1 MIKHW
6 ISAARPRTLPTSIAP
21 VILATTYAWQQGKA
35 NWWVFTICM
44 LFALTAQI
52 ASNFA
57 NDYFDYKNGSD
68 KPNRVGPRR
77 AVASGDIPP
86 RTMLT
91 ATIIT
96 LAIAAILGCMLIPI
110 GGWQLVVLGAIIIL
124 FALAYSAGPYPLS
137 YHGLGEVTVFIF
149 FGIVPVTATYWL
161 QTATINIPIII
172 GAAAMGLLSSNI
184 LLVNN
189 YRDYQT
195 DKQDGKRTSVV
206 ILGRRFAIITYL
218 VNGILATTILATTY
232 TGAIFG
238 ILFLALHLKTWRGLI
253 KTDGQ
258 ALNAY
263 IGLTARNQLIFTLLY
278 LAVALIE
285 ATIK

>member
-1 MIKHW
+1 MIKNW

-21 VILATTYAWQQGKA
+21 VILATTYSWQDGKA
-35 NWWVFTICM
+35 DWKVFTICM
-44 LFALTAQI
+44 LFALAAQI

-57 NDYFDYKNGSD
+57 NDYFDYKHGSD
-68 KPNRVGPRR
+68 KPNRLGPRR
-77 AVASGDIPP
+77 AVASGDIKPK
-86 RTMLT
+86 TMFR

-96 LAIAAILGCMLIPI
+96 LLLASVLGCMLIPI
-110 GGWQLVVLGAIIIL
+110 GGWPLIVLGVIIIL

-161 QTATINIPIII
+161 QTQSLTYEVLI

-189 YRDYQT
+189 YRDYYT
-195 DKQDGKRTSVV
+195 DQEDGKQTSVV
-206 ILGRRFAIITYL
+206 ILGRKFAIVTYL
-218 VNGILATTILATTY
+218 VNGILAT
-232 TGAIFG
+232 AIPCTSFIG
-238 ILFLALHLKTWRGLI
+238 VAFALLFMLLHLKTWRGLKI
-253 KTDGQ
+253 TEGI

-263 IGLTARNQLIFTLLY
+263 IGLTARNQLLFTIIYLL
-278 LAVALIE
+278 VAI
-285 ATIK
+285 IKALL

>member
-1 MIKHW
+1 
-6 ISAARPRTLPTSIAP
+6 
-21 VILATTYAWQQGKA
+21 
-35 NWWVFTICM
+35 
-44 LFALTAQI
+44 
-52 ASNFA
+52 
-57 NDYFDYKNGSD
+57 
-68 KPNRVGPRR
+68 
-77 AVASGDIPP
+77 
-86 RTMLT
+86 MLT

-96 LAIAAILGCMLIPI
+96 LVIAAILGCVLIPI
-110 GGWQLVVLGAIIIL
+110 GGWQLVALGAIIIL

-161 QTATINIPIII
+161 QTSTIDISVIV

-195 DKQDGKRTSVV
+195 DKEDGKRTSVV

-218 VNGILATTILATTY
+218 LNGILACSILATTY
-232 TGAIFG
+232 IGVVFA

-253 KTDGQ
+253 KTQGQ

-263 IGLTARNQLIFTLLY
+263 IGLTARNQLIFTIIY
-278 LAVALIE
+278 LVVVLIE
-285 ATIK
+285 IYI

>member
-1 MIKHW
+1 MIKNW

-21 VILATTYAWQQGKA
+21 VILATTYSWQDGKA
-35 NWWVFTICM
+35 DWKVFTICM
-44 LFALTAQI
+44 LFALAAQI

-57 NDYFDYKNGSD
+57 NDYFDYKHGSD

-77 AVASGDIPP
+77 AVASGDIKP
-86 RTMLT
+86 RTMLR

-96 LAIAAILGCMLIPI
+96 LAIAAVLGCMLIPV
-110 GGWQLVVLGAIIIL
+110 GGWQLVILGAIIIL

-137 YHGLGEVTVFIF
+137 YHGLGEVTVFVF

-161 QTATINIPIII
+161 QTQSITSEVLI

-189 YRDYQT
+189 YRDYHT
-195 DKQDGKRTSVV
+195 DQEDGKRTSVV
-206 ILGRRFAIITYL
+206 ILGRKFAIVTYL
-218 VNGILATTILATTY
+218 INGILATAMLCTSFV
-232 TGAIFG
+232 GAAFAL
-238 ILFLALHLKTWRGLI
+238 LFMMLHLKTWRGL
-253 KTDGQ
+253 KTTEGT

-263 IGLTARNQLIFTLLY
+263 IGLTARNQLLFTIIYLLVVIINSQ
-278 LAVALIE
+278 L
-285 ATIK
+285 

>member
-1 MIKHW
+1 MIKNW

-21 VILATTYAWQQGKA
+21 VILATTYSWQDGKA
-35 NWWVFTICM
+35 DWKVFTICM
-44 LFALTAQI
+44 LFALAAQI

-57 NDYFDYKNGSD
+57 NDYFDYKHGSD

-77 AVASGDIPP
+77 AVASGDIKPK
-86 RTMLT
+86 TMLR

-96 LAIAAILGCMLIPI
+96 LAIAAVLGCMLIPV
-110 GGWQLVVLGAIIIL
+110 GGWQLVILGAIIIL

-149 FGIVPVTATYWL
+149 FGLVPVTATYWL
-161 QTATINIPIII
+161 QTQSITSEVLI

-189 YRDYQT
+189 YRDYHT
-195 DKQDGKRTSVV
+195 DQEDGKRTSVV
-206 ILGRRFAIITYL
+206 ILGRKFAIVTYL
-218 VNGILATTILATTY
+218 VNGILATAMLCTSFV
-232 TGAIFG
+232 GAAFAL
-238 ILFLALHLKTWRGLI
+238 LFMMLHLKTWRGL
-253 KTDGQ
+253 KTSEGT

-263 IGLTARNQLIFTLLY
+263 IGLTARNQLLFTIIYLL
-278 LAVALIE
+278 VAIINSQL
-285 ATIK
+285 

>member
-1 MIKHW
+1 MTIKNL

-21 VILATTYAWQQGKA
+21 VILATTYAWQEGKVDSK
-35 NWWVFTICM
+35 VFIICM
-44 LFALTAQI
+44 LFALAAQI

-57 NDYFDYKNGSD
+57 NDYFDYKHGSD

-77 AVASGDIPP
+77 AVASGDIEPK
-86 RTMLT
+86 TMLR

-96 LAIAAILGCMLIPI
+96 LAVAAVLGCILIPI
-110 GGWQLVVLGAIIIL
+110 GGWPLVVMGIIIIL

-149 FGIVPVTATYWL
+149 FGIIPVTATYWL
-161 QTATINIPIII
+161 QTQTILPEVIV

-195 DKQDGKRTSVV
+195 DKEDGKNTSVV
-206 ILGRRFAIITYL
+206 ILGRKFAIVTYL
-218 VNGILATTILATTY
+218 VNGILATSILCTSYVGTVFA
-232 TGAIFG
+232 
-238 ILFLALHLKTWRGLI
+238 ILFLLLHLKTWKGL
-253 KTDGQ
+253 KTTEGT

-263 IGLTARNQLIFTLLY
+263 IGLTARNQLLFTLIY
-278 LAVALIE
+278 LLAAVLQALL
-285 ATIK
+285 

>member
-1 MIKHW
+1 MIKNW

-21 VILATTYAWQQGKA
+21 VILATTYAWQGGKVD
-35 NWWVFTICM
+35 WMVFIICM
-44 LFALTAQI
+44 LFALAAQI

-57 NDYFDYKNGSD
+57 NDYFDYKHGSD

-77 AVASGDIPP
+77 AVASGDISPK
-86 RTMLT
+86 TMLR

-96 LAIAAILGCMLIPI
+96 LAIAAVLGCMLIPI
-110 GGWQLVVLGAIIIL
+110 GGWQLVVLGVVIIL

-149 FGIVPVTATYWL
+149 FGIIPVTATYWL
-161 QTATINIPIII
+161 QTQAIQADVIV

-189 YRDYQT
+189 YRDYHT
-195 DKQDGKRTSVV
+195 DQEDGKNTSVV
-206 ILGRRFAIITYL
+206 ILGRKFAIVTYL
-218 VNGILATTILATTY
+218 INGILATSILCTSYIGVAF
-232 TGAIFG
+232 AV
-238 ILFLALHLKTWRGLI
+238 LFLLLHLKTWRGL
-253 KTDGQ
+253 KTKEGT

-263 IGLTARNQLIFTLLY
+263 IGLTARNQLLFTIIYLL
-278 LAVALIE
+278 VAILQ
-285 ATIK
+285 ALL

>member
-1 MIKHW
+1 MIKNW

-21 VILATTYAWQQGKA
+21 VILATTYSWQDGKA
-35 NWWVFTICM
+35 DWKVFTICM
-44 LFALTAQI
+44 LFALAAQI

-57 NDYFDYKNGSD
+57 NDYFDYKHGSD

-77 AVASGDIPP
+77 AVASGDIKPK
-86 RTMLT
+86 TMLR

-96 LAIAAILGCMLIPI
+96 LLLASVLGCMLIPI
-110 GGWQLVVLGAIIIL
+110 GGWPLIVLGVIIIL

-161 QTATINIPIII
+161 RTQSLTYEVLI

-189 YRDYQT
+189 YRDYYT
-195 DKQDGKRTSVV
+195 DQEDGKRTSVV
-206 ILGRRFAIITYL
+206 ILGRKFAIVTYL
-218 VNGILATTILATTY
+218 VNGILATAILCTSFIGVAF
-232 TGAIFG
+232 AL
-238 ILFLALHLKTWRGLI
+238 LFMLLHLKTWRGLKI
-253 KTDGQ
+253 TEGI

-263 IGLTARNQLIFTLLY
+263 IGLTARNQLLFTIIYLL
-278 LAVALIE
+278 VAI
-285 ATIK
+285 IKALL

>member
-1 MIKHW
+1 MIKNW

-21 VILATTYAWQQGKA
+21 VILATTYSWQDGKED
-35 NWWVFTICM
+35 WKVFTICM
-44 LFALTAQI
+44 LFALAAQI

-57 NDYFDYKNGSD
+57 NDYFDYKHGSD

-77 AVASGDIPP
+77 AVASGDIKPK
-86 RTMLT
+86 TMLR

-96 LAIAAILGCMLIPI
+96 LAIAAVLGCMLIPV
-110 GGWQLVVLGAIIIL
+110 GGWQLVILGAIIIL

-137 YHGLGEVTVFIF
+137 YHGFGEVTVFVF

-161 QTATINIPIII
+161 QTQSITSEVLI

-189 YRDYQT
+189 YRDYHT
-195 DKQDGKRTSVV
+195 DQEDGKRTSVV
-206 ILGRRFAIITYL
+206 ILGRKFAIVTYL
-218 VNGILATTILATTY
+218 INGILATAMLCTSFV
-232 TGAIFG
+232 GAAFAL
-238 ILFLALHLKTWRGLI
+238 LFMMLHLKTWRGL
-253 KTDGQ
+253 KTTEGT

-263 IGLTARNQLIFTLLY
+263 IGLTACNQLLFTIIYLL
-278 LAVALIE
+278 VAIINSQL
-285 ATIK
+285 

>member
-21 VILATTYAWQQGKA
+21 VILATTYAWQQSKVD
-35 NWWVFTICM
+35 WLVFTICM
-44 LFALTAQI
+44 LFALSAQI

-77 AVASGDIPP
+77 AVASGDIKP
-86 RTMLT
+86 RTMLK

-96 LAIAAILGCMLIPI
+96 LAVATVLGCVLIPI
-110 GGWQLVVLGAIIIL
+110 GGWKLVIMGVIIIL
-124 FALAYSAGPYPLS
+124 FTLAYSAGPYPLS

-161 QTATINIPIII
+161 QTSTIDIQVVI

-189 YRDYQT
+189 YRDYHT
-195 DKQDGKRTSVV
+195 DKEDGKRTSVV
-206 ILGRRFAIITYL
+206 IFGRRFAIITYL
-218 VNGILATTILATTY
+218 LNGILATSILATTY
-232 TGAIFG
+232 IGAAFA
-238 ILFLALHLKTWRGLI
+238 ILFLALHLKTWQGLI
-253 KTDGQ
+253 KTNGQ

-278 LAVALIE
+278 LVVALIE
-285 ATIK
+285 AYLK

>member
-1 MIKHW
+1 MIKNW

-21 VILATTYAWQQGKA
+21 VILATTYAWQGGKVD
-35 NWWVFTICM
+35 WMVFIICM
-44 LFALTAQI
+44 LFALAAQI

-57 NDYFDYKNGSD
+57 NDYFDYKHGSD

-77 AVASGDIPP
+77 AVASGDISPKN
-86 RTMLT
+86 MLR

-96 LAIAAILGCMLIPI
+96 LAIAAVLGCMLIPI
-110 GGWQLVVLGAIIIL
+110 GGWQLVVLGVVIIL

-149 FGIVPVTATYWL
+149 FGIIPVTATYWL
-161 QTATINIPIII
+161 QTQAIQIDVIV

-189 YRDYQT
+189 YRDYHT
-195 DKQDGKRTSVV
+195 DKEDGKNTSVV
-206 ILGRRFAIITYL
+206 ILGRKFAIVTYL
-218 VNGILATTILATTY
+218 INGILATSILCTSYIGVAF
-232 TGAIFG
+232 AV
-238 ILFLALHLKTWRGLI
+238 LFLLLHLKTWRGL
-253 KTDGQ
+253 KTKEGT

-263 IGLTARNQLIFTLLY
+263 IGHTARNQLLFTIIYLL
-278 LAVALIE
+278 VAILQ
-285 ATIK
+285 ALL

>member
-1 MIKHW
+1 MIKNW

-21 VILATTYAWQQGKA
+21 VILATTYSWQDGKA
-35 NWWVFTICM
+35 DWKVFTICM
-44 LFALTAQI
+44 LFALAAQI

-57 NDYFDYKNGSD
+57 NDYFDYKHGSD

-77 AVASGDIPP
+77 AVASGDIKPK
-86 RTMLT
+86 TMLR

-96 LAIAAILGCMLIPI
+96 LLLASVLGCMLIPI
-110 GGWQLVVLGAIIIL
+110 GGWPLIVLGVIIIL

-161 QTATINIPIII
+161 QTQSLTYEVLI

-189 YRDYQT
+189 YRDYYT
-195 DKQDGKRTSVV
+195 DQEDGKRTSVV
-206 ILGRRFAIITYL
+206 ILGRKFAIVTYL
-218 VNGILATTILATTY
+218 VNGILATVILCTSFIGVAF
-232 TGAIFG
+232 AL
-238 ILFLALHLKTWRGLI
+238 LFMLLHLKTWRGLKI
-253 KTDGQ
+253 TEGI

-263 IGLTARNQLIFTLLY
+263 IGLTARNQLLFTIIYLL
-278 LAVALIE
+278 VAI
-285 ATIK
+285 IKALL

>member
-1 MIKHW
+1 MIKNW

-21 VILATTYAWQQGKA
+21 VILATTYAWQGGKVD
-35 NWWVFTICM
+35 WMVFIICM
-44 LFALTAQI
+44 LFALAAQI

-57 NDYFDYKNGSD
+57 NDYFDYKHGSD

-77 AVASGDIPP
+77 AVASGDISPK
-86 RTMLT
+86 TMLR

-96 LAIAAILGCMLIPI
+96 LAIAAVLGCMLIPI
-110 GGWQLVVLGAIIIL
+110 GGWQLVVLGVVIIL

-149 FGIVPVTATYWL
+149 FGIIPVTATYWL
-161 QTATINIPIII
+161 QTQAIQVDVIV

-189 YRDYQT
+189 YRDYHT
-195 DKQDGKRTSVV
+195 DKEDGKKTSVV
-206 ILGRRFAIITYL
+206 ILGRKFAIVTYL
-218 VNGILATTILATTY
+218 INGILATSILCTSYIGVAF
-232 TGAIFG
+232 AV
-238 ILFLALHLKTWRGLI
+238 LFLLLHLKTWRGL
-253 KTDGQ
+253 KTKEGT

-263 IGLTARNQLIFTLLY
+263 IGLTARNQLLFTIIYLL
-278 LAVALIE
+278 VAILQ
-285 ATIK
+285 ALL